1 MVTVIRQGCIVP
13 QTVET
18 EVTENGRYPVT
29 GEAVFNAVSGSAV
42 GPATEETAGTVK
54 MASNVAEAAGEAP
67 TAAEFKAL
75 LDALI
80 AAGIMAEPEPEP
92 DPEPEEDPP
101 EQGEGE

>member
-18 EVTENGRYPVT
+18 EVTEEGRYPVT
-29 GEAVFNAVSGSAV
+29 GKAVYDAMVGSEV
-42 GPATEETAGTVK
+42 GPATEETAGLVK
-54 MASNVAEAAGEAP
+54 MASNVSEAAGEAP

-92 DPEPEEDPP
+92 EDPEDPEDPP
-101 EQGEGE
+101 EQEGE